1 MIDTDPRMSEE
12 LYRALF
18 ETSLDAVLVF
28 DDAGTYVDVNESYCR
43 LLQLPREALI
53 GRHFSEVIPPDLLV
67 AARQSLGQLMSA
79 GSLAVEFPL
88 RAADGTL
95 VPLEWRSRAN
105 IVPGLHVCVARDITE
120 RKAAETALQSAYEEL
135 QISEEELRVQ
145 NEELLQIRH
154 TADAE
159 RQRYLDLFTFA
170 PDAYVVTDLAG
181 IIREANLAAE
191 RLLGS
196 PRDLLLD
203 TPLSRFFLA
212 GFHTETRAQI
222 RALASQEAPAQW
234 EMRLGP
240 ADEPRDAAVTV
251 AAVRDRGGSSTGLR
265 WLIRDVTGRKR
276 AEAELRKA
284 RDEAEAANR
293 AKDQFL
299 ATLSHELRTPLSPVL
314 LLASTLAGDAGV
326 PAGVRRQLDVIQR
339 NVELEARLIDDLL
352 DLTRIARGKLDLRME
367 VTDARK
373 VLEHTIEIAC
383 ERETASGRL
392 RVVTELAAEDHRLW
406 ADPSRLT
413 QVLWNLLNNAV
424 KFTPVD
430 GTVTVRSWSEPDR
443 LVLQVSDTGVGID
456 PDLLPHIFEAFEQGR
471 IRSPRRTGGLG
482 LGLAIGR
489 AIAEMHGGTLTAA
502 SEGRG
507 RGATFTLSLPRG
519 RELPAAAE
527 APREIENPKSRSQ
540 NLKILLVEDHED
552 TAEAM
557 ADLLTL
563 SGHRVIT
570 ADSVSQALSEARSN
584 DGFDLVIS
592 DLGLPDGSGI
602 DLMRELSA
610 RHGLRGIALSGY
622 GMEEDVRQSLEAGFA
637 RHLTKPVSLPQ
648 LQAAIRQ
655 VAGAEE

>member
-1 MIDTDPRMSEE
+1 MADTDPPLSEA
-12 LYRALF
+12 LYRTLF
-18 ETSLDAVLVF
+18 ETGLDAVLVF
-28 DDAGTYVDVNESYCR
+28 DDAGIYVDVNESYCR
-43 LLQLPREALI
+43 ILQLPREALI
-53 GRHFSEVIPPDLLV
+53 GRHFSDVIPPDLL
-67 AARQSLGQLMSA
+67 ADAQRALGDLMVT

-105 IVPGLHVCVARDITE
+105 VVPGLHVCAARDISDRKKTE
-120 RKAAETALQSAYEEL
+120 MALQSAYEEL
-135 QISEEELRVQ
+135 RISEEELRVQ
-145 NEELLQIRH
+145 NEELLRLRH
-154 TADAE
+154 IAEAE

-181 IIREANLAAE
+181 TVREANLAAE

-196 PRDLLLD
+196 PRDLLLG
-203 TPLSRFFLA
+203 TPLPRFFLA
-212 GFHTETRAQI
+212 GFNTETRARI
-222 RALASQEAPAQW
+222 RALAGQEGPAHW

-240 ADEPRDAAVTV
+240 EGEPRDVAVTV
-251 AAVRDRGGSSTGLR
+251 AAVRDREGSGAGLR

-293 AKDQFL
+293 AKDRFL

-373 VLEHTIEIAC
+373 VIEHTIEIAC
-383 ERETASGRL
+383 ERETAAGRL
-392 RVVTELAAEDHRLW
+392 RVVAELAAEDHRLW

-424 KFTPVD
+424 KFTPVG
-430 GTVTVRSWSEPDR
+430 GTITVRSWSEPDR
-443 LVLQVSDTGVGID
+443 LILQVSDTGVGID
-456 PDLLPHIFEAFEQGR
+456 PDLLPHIFDAFEQGR

-502 SEGRG
+502 SEGRN

-519 RELPAAAE
+519 RELPSAAE
-527 APREIENPKSRSQ
+527 APREIESPESRIQ
-540 NLKILLVEDHED
+540 NLRILLVEDHED

-563 SGHRVIT
+563 AGHRVVT
-570 ADSVSQALSEARSN
+570 AESVAQALSEVESN

-592 DLGLPDGSGI
+592 DLGLPDGNGN
-602 DLMRELSA
+602 DLMRELAA

-655 VAGAEE
+655 VTGAGE